1 MAKRDEK
8 WLSEIGRFFFPFMGK
23 DCGVW
28 WRLWKQKDK
37 NLCKARTWHA
47 RAKNAFSKV
56 KAPSISEN
64 SKRIRAKVKY
74 RPTLLI
80 GFAANSGSSTTSKK
94 HLGCI
99 YEDHGLRFVGLDFW
113 FQRQHQ
119 APTAELQLTQ
129 HNWRIPTFWKP
140 HFAEVTAY
148 QKIIADF
155 RDFFSLWGFCLPYII
170 GGWQR
175 TVIVFPLKL
184 EIWEEGVKSGKT
196 LGRLMRFKSLFC
208 FPYPIFFVLTKLPYP
223 CTLWNNHI
231 SLARKIKKWHE
242 TRKSRATFGPSS
254 KLD

>member
-1 MAKRDEK
+1 MAKRDK
-8 WLSEIGRFFFPFMGK
+8 KRLSEIGRFFFPFWGK

-47 RAKNAFSKV
+47 RENAFSKV

-64 SKRIRAKVKY
+64 SKRIHAKVKY

-80 GFAANSGSSTTSKK
+80 RFAANAGSSTTSRKR
-94 HLGCI
+94 LVCI

-119 APTAELQLTQ
+119 ALTAELQLTQ
-129 HNWRIPTFWKP
+129 PKWRTPSFCKS
-140 HFAEVTAY
+140 HFTETTAY
-148 QKIIADF
+148 LKIIADL

-196 LGRLMRFKSLFC
+196 LGRLLRFNSLFC

-231 SLARKIKKWHE
+231 SLARKTKKWHE
-242 TRKSRATFGPSS
+242 TRKSRATFGLSS

>member
-8 WLSEIGRFFFPFMGK
+8 RLSEIGRFFLPFLGK

-64 SKRIRAKVKY
+64 SKRIHAKVKY

-80 GFAANSGSSTTSKK
+80 GFAANSGSSTTSRK

-113 FQRQHQ
+113 FQRRHQ

-129 HNWRIPTFWKP
+129 HKWRIPTFWKP
-140 HFAEVTAY
+140 HFAEITAY
-148 QKIIADF
+148 QKNNCRF
-155 RDFFSLWGFCLPYII
+155 SRFFL
-170 GGWQR
+170 
-175 TVIVFPLKL
+175 
-184 EIWEEGVKSGKT
+184 T
-196 LGRLMRFKSLFC
+196 LGLL
-208 FPYPIFFVLTKLPYP
+208 PPISYRGDDNALSSSFLSNWKFE
-223 CTLWNNHI
+223 
-231 SLARKIKKWHE
+231 RK
-242 TRKSRATFGPSS
+242 A
-254 KLD
+254 

>member
-1 MAKRDEK
+1 MTR
-8 WLSEIGRFFFPFMGK
+8 
-23 DCGVW
+23 
-28 WRLWKQKDK
+28 
-37 NLCKARTWHA
+37 ARE
-47 RAKNAFSKV
+47 NALSKV

-64 SKRIRAKVKY
+64 SKRVHAKVKY

-80 GFAANSGSSTTSKK
+80 GFAANAGSSTTSRK
-94 HLGCI
+94 HLVCI

-119 APTAELQLTQ
+119 ALTAGLQLTQ
-129 HNWRIPTFWKP
+129 PKWRTPSFCKS
-140 HFAEVTAY
+140 HFTETTAY
-148 QKIIADF
+148 QKIIADL

-196 LGRLMRFKSLFC
+196 LGQLLRFNFLFC

-223 CTLWNNHI
+223 CTLWNNHN
-231 SLARKIKKWHE
+231 SLARKTKKWHE
-242 TRKSRATFGPSS
+242 TRKSRATFGLSS